1 MGIPAEKLIQDS
13 HTPDSITERNH
24 LFSLTLMLV
33 SLLSLVEG
41 GRSGRLM
48 TGRDLKNLGR
58 LARHRFAH
66 GGNNHGVE
74 VISPEEPKKVSRGP
88 KLFRNRLQKNADS
101 TPLIPSS
108 VIRTPNGAWTKPL
121 IVGSKIGQPNLTW
134 YKRKE

>member
-48 TGRDLKNLGR
+48 TGQALRNLGR
-58 LARHRFAH
+58 LACHQRAH
-66 GGNNHGVE
+66 GGNNHNVT
-74 VISPEEPKKVSRGP
+74 VISPEKPKKVSRGP
-88 KLFRNRLQKNADS
+88 RLFWNRIQKSADS
-101 TPLIPSS
+101 SPLIPSS
-108 VIRTPNGAWTKPL
+108 VIRKPNGAWTKPL
-121 IVGSKIGQPNLTW
+121 IGSKIG
-134 YKRKE
+134 